1 MGVPPSALPCCGG
14 VPGEDPKRKFDRRP
28 RTGRPPAVLLPPP
41 RPEPRI
47 IVPRFEI
54 DGIGFGVAARLLLLS
69 LAPPLPGEC
78 DLDGVERWPVAVAV
92 ARFTDMTRTRISPVS
107 TRYQVVNF
115 TANSD
120 TQSGEI
126 ETKYLDL
133 FGARSGQVIN
143 DNCYLII

>member
-14 VPGEDPKRKFDRRP
+14 VPGEVPKRKFERRP
-28 RTGRPPAVLLPPP
+28 RTGRPPTVLLPPP

-47 IVPRFEI
+47 IVPRFDI
-54 DGIGFGVAARLLLLS
+54 DGIGIGVAARLLLLS

-92 ARFTDMTRTRISPVS
+92 AIARFTDMTRTRISPES
-107 TRYQVVNF
+107 TRYQVVKF
-115 TANSD
+115 TTN
-120 TQSGEI
+120 TESGEI

-133 FGARSGQVIN
+133 LGH
-143 DNCYLII
+143 